1 MNSAK
6 ITNTID
12 DPILLNIIER
22 IVSAYHPSRLYL
34 FGSQATGNQNE
45 DSDYD
50 VVILVDDS
58 AKSEFKS
65 PTLAYRSLS
74 GIKAAVDVLVW
85 TEQEFQKRL
94 HIPNSL
100 PFKVIIEGI
109 LLHAA

>member
-1 MNSAK
+1 MSTAR
-6 ITNTID
+6 ITNTSD
-12 DPILLNIIER
+12 DPILLKIIER

-58 AKSEFKS
+58 AKPEFKS
-65 PTLAYRSLS
+65 PPLAYKSLN
-74 GIKAAVDVLVW
+74 GIQAAVDVLVW
-85 TEQEFQKRL
+85 TEQEFKQRL

-100 PFKVIIEGI
+100 PYKVVNEGV

>member
-1 MNSAK
+1 MNTAK
-6 ITNTID
+6 ITNTSD
-12 DPILLNIIER
+12 DPILLKIIER
-22 IVSAYHPSRLYL
+22 IVSAYHPTRLYL
-34 FGSQATGNQNE
+34 FGSQAAGNQNE

-65 PTLAYRSLS
+65 PTLAYKSLS
-74 GIKAAVDVLVW
+74 GIQAAVDVLVW

-100 PFKVIIEGI
+100 PYKVVNEGV